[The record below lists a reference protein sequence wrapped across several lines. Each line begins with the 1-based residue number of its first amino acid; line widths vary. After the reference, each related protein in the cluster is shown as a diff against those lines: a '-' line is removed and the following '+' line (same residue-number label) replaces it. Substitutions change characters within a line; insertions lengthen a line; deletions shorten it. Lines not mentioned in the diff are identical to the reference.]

1 MRGSEKEG
9 GSPGSLVSSPLAYE
23 EGHDPARAV
32 GRSTGSGNQ
41 REWHPGTRTSPCT
54 PYIQEGGAKKPKGS
68 KINDPHRCAY
78 SHMDGDGGGTGGWM
92 ETYGRRAFHRIA
104 RYHVLPISC
113 NHSSSVA
120 WVMMEK
126 ARDAAFLTSSASR
139 M

>member
-1 MRGSEKEG
+1 MRGGEKEG
-9 GSPGSLVSSPLAYE
+9 GSPGSLVSSPLACE

-78 SHMDGDGGGTGGWM
+78 SHMDGDEGGEGGNRGLDGNLRK
-92 ETYGRRAFHRIA
+92 TR
-104 RYHVLPISC
+104 LPQDRSIPC
-113 NHSSSVA
+113 PPDLV
-120 WVMMEK
+120 
-126 ARDAAFLTSSASR
+126 
-139 M
+139 